1 MYKEVIRSHDDKY
14 GGVKGGGPEG
24 KEEEK
29 AGSGPQAEPK
39 AGEEE
44 VGGELGEEVVFQSHL
59 EALIAF
65 CGGDS
70 FQASLEAFKRKH
82 VQGDVW
88 RRMAESKEPEK
99 EEQPLEFTDVFR
111 EYTELI
117 ESALEKFAGVHGIE
131 AQELYHQARDA
142 MEGTTKSLHSPSP
155 SLYHSRRHTYD
166 GPLQSHFRSQSR
178 ILHHPI
184 RRARAQVVCRTPP
197 RVDGL
202 QLLRQDD
209 ARSDACFL
217 RLMKSVTYRCC
228 YMGERYLR
236 CKVMEGIP
244 VVPAFT
250 QYTRLCMT
258 EMSYRKPV
266 PRSTPT
272 SWWPPQQQPAGARSW
287 TGCSGSASCR
297 NPSWGHPR
305 RSWPSSLCRVAR
317 QNSVYAGAWACIR
330 ASQTP

>member
-1 MYKEVIRSHDDKY
+1 MYKEVVGSHDDKY
-14 GGVKGGGPEG
+14 GCVKGGGSEG

-44 VGGELGEEVVFQSHL
+44 LGRELGDEVVFQSHL

-82 VQGDVW
+82 VRGDVW
-88 RRMAESKEPEK
+88 RRMAESKDPEK

-142 MEGTTKSLHSPSP
+142 MEGTKSLHSPSF
-155 SLYHSRRHTYD
+155 SVYHSHHHTYD
-166 GPLQSHFRSQSR
+166 VPLQSHFDRKSR

-184 RRARAQVVCRTPP
+184 RRARAQMVCRTPP

-209 ARSDACFL
+209 ARSNACFL
-217 RLMKSVTYRCC
+217 IDEKC
-228 YMGERYLR
+228 YL
-236 CKVMEGIP
+236 
-244 VVPAFT
+244 
-250 QYTRLCMT
+250 
-258 EMSYRKPV
+258 
-266 PRSTPT
+266 
-272 SWWPPQQQPAGARSW
+272 
-287 TGCSGSASCR
+287 
-297 NPSWGHPR
+297 
-305 RSWPSSLCRVAR
+305 
-317 QNSVYAGAWACIR
+317 
-330 ASQTP
+330 